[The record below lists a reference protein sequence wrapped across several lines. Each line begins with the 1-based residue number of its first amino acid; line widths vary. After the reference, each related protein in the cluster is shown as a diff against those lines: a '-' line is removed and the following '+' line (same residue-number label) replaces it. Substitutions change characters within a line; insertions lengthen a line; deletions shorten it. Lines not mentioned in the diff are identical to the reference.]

1 MPPSFTQPTS
11 VQQDPKSKIVFIDY
25 LKVVLTALVIIHHAL
40 VTYGAP
46 GGWYYFEK
54 TELVG
59 AVIPMTMAVS
69 VNQSFFMGFF
79 FFLSALFI
87 PGSLKRKGSAVFIK
101 DRFFR
106 LGIPLIYYSLI
117 QATVMNFLV
126 YRYAENHDIT
136 FIQFLSGYDGW
147 INVGV
152 LWFVLAL
159 LLFTLCYIVWTKIAN
174 PDVKDWPLPNLKQIL
189 LFAAVLGLI
198 TFLTRT
204 VFAVGWVLEPLGF
217 QLGHFPQYISM
228 FIFGLIAAENKWIQ
242 QIDQQHYRKLN
253 IFILCMIF
261 IGFPVIFSLKM
272 VFGHPLEWFVGGWHT
287 AALLYAF
294 WEQMI
299 GISIMAALLVFG
311 KNKFNTHSDF
321 MNKMS
326 RCAFAVYILHPLVLV
341 MLSLLLRD
349 WAIDPAVKFLI
360 VAPLGVIF
368 SFLLGFVVVKI
379 PGVNQVV

>member
-1 MPPSFTQPTS
+1 MSPSLTQS
-11 VQQDPKSKIVFIDY
+11 ASAAQQPKSKILYIDH
-25 LKVVLTALVIIHHAL
+25 LKVLLTALVIIHHAL

-54 TELVG
+54 TELTG

-69 VNQSFFMGFF
+69 VDQSFFMGFF

-87 PGSLKRKGSAVFIK
+87 PGSLKRKGATVFIK

-106 LGIPLIYYSLI
+106 LGIPLIYYSFI

-126 YRYAENHDIT
+126 YRYAGKHNIT
-136 FIQFLSGYDGW
+136 FVQFISGYDGW

-159 LLFTLCYIVWTKIAN
+159 LLFTLCYVVWAKTAKQDHN
-174 PDVKDWPLPNLKQIL
+174 NRPLPSLRKIL
-189 LFAAVLGLI
+189 VFTAALGLV
-198 TFLTRT
+198 TFLVRT

-217 QLGHFPQYISM
+217 QLGHFPQYIAM
-228 FIFGLIAAENKWIQ
+228 FVFGLVAAENKWIQ

-253 IFILCMIF
+253 IFIFCMIF
-261 IGFPVIFSLKM
+261 IGFPVIFSLKI
-272 VFGHPLEWFVGGWHT
+272 VFGQPLEWFVGGWHM
-287 AALLYAF
+287 AALLYAL

-299 GISIMAALLVFG
+299 GISIMAALLAFG
-311 KNKFNTHSDF
+311 KIKLNKYSGF

-326 RCAFAVYILHPLVLV
+326 RSAFAVYILHPLVLV
-341 MLSLLLRD
+341 VVSLLLKD
-349 WAIDPAVKFLI
+349 WAIDPAVKFLV
-360 VAPLGVIF
+360 VAPLGVLT
-368 SFLLGFVVVKI
+368 SFLLGYVVVKI
-379 PGVNQVV
+379 PGINQVV

>member
-1 MPPSFTQPTS
+1 MLLSSTQPAS
-11 VQQDPKSKIVFIDY
+11 ALQHPKSKILYIDY
-25 LKVVLTALVIIHHAL
+25 LKVLLTALVIIHHAL

-54 TELVG
+54 TKLVG
-59 AVIPMTMAVS
+59 AVIPMTMTVS
-69 VNQSFFMGFF
+69 VDQSFFMGFF

-87 PGSLKRKGSAVFIK
+87 TGSLTRKGSAVFIK
-101 DRFFR
+101 DRLFR

-126 YRYAENHDIT
+126 YRYAEKHDIT
-136 FIQFLSGYDGW
+136 LIQFLSGYDGW

-159 LLFTLCYIVWTKIAN
+159 LLFTLCYIVWTKIAK
-174 PDVKDWPLPNLKQIL
+174 PDLKDRPLPSLRQIL

-217 QLGHFPQYISM
+217 QLGHFPQYIAM
-228 FIFGLIAAENKWIQ
+228 FIFGLIAAQNEWIR

-253 IFILCMIF
+253 IFIFCMIF
-261 IGFPVIFSLKM
+261 IGFPVIFSLKF
-272 VFGHPLEWFVGGWHT
+272 VFGQPLEWFVGGWHIPS
-287 AALLYAF
+287 LLYAF
-294 WEQMI
+294 WEQI
-299 GISIMAALLVFG
+299 LGISIMAALLAFG
-311 KNKFNTHSDF
+311 KSKLNTHSNF
-321 MNKMS
+321 MNQMS
-326 RCAFAVYILHPLVLV
+326 RCAFAVYILHPFVLV
-341 MLSLLLRD
+341 VLSLLLRD
-349 WAIDPAVKFLI
+349 WAVDPAIKFLI
-360 VAPLGVIF
+360 AAPLGVIA
-368 SFLLGFVVVKI
+368 SFLLGYVVVKI